1 MTDAP
6 APRPLEQADVT
17 RLDLTTATG
26 TWLVLS
32 ASQTV
37 YRLDLDRWLLRRE
50 PGPDSTRG
58 PFDDEWVPLV
68 RIEVLD
74 DDRTV
79 VEATEV
85 HVGRRH
91 LYLTDPLGLT
101 GDYRWWIQRLA
112 TRICPA
118 DEPGDHRASPR

>member
-6 APRPLEQADVT
+6 DPRTLEQTDVT

-37 YRLDLDRWLLRRE
+37 YRLDLDHRLLRRE
-50 PGPDSTRG
+50 PGPASTRG

-68 RIEVLD
+68 RVEVLD
-74 DDRTV
+74 DGGMV
-79 VEATEV
+79 VESTEIQ
-85 HVGRRH
+85 VGRRH
-91 LYLTDPLGLT
+91 LYLTDPLGTL
-101 GDYRWWIQRLA
+101 GDHRWWIQRVVTGL
-112 TRICPA
+112 IPV
-118 DEPGDHRASPR
+118 GG